1 MLLVRRTL
9 ALLIIGAWAGE
20 YVADAV
26 LGIWSVKYDLPLQLT
41 DAISVISALA
51 LWTRRQWLVELCYLW
66 ATTAALQALITP
78 DLGYTSPSIFY
89 FTYFTYHGGAIVAA
103 CLLVFGERRYP
114 TRGAVARAY
123 VAALAWTGL
132 AALADVITGGNY
144 MYLREKPEHAS
155 LVSIMGPWPW
165 YVLATALVL
174 APILLLAAQ
183 GVATLIR
190 RVDVG
195 RAGEEAAA

>member
-1 MLLVRRTL
+1 MLADFANAGNAAISAANGSFLSAGRAIAAATAEGVGVEWRAVCPGHEMLLVRRTL

-144 MYLREKPEHAS
+144 MYLPKSPN
-155 LVSIMGPWPW
+155 
-165 YVLATALVL
+165 
-174 APILLLAAQ
+174 
-183 GVATLIR
+183 TLR
-190 RVDVG
+190 S
-195 RAGEEAAA
+195 